1 MPSVKIRKV
10 VNNRKG
16 SKTQGKVYGRAVVSD
31 TINTK
36 KLCQNIRD
44 RCTLTEP
51 DVVAVVSALITE
63 VSGQLALGNRVVLD
77 GFGSFKVGLS
87 STPADSAKKFTSAN
101 IKCLRVIFQP
111 AIEMINGKRV
121 KTLLKEVRVEEL
133 AEYKGLN
140 DEDTGKL
147 SGGGTAGG
155 GTAGGGTAGGST
167 AGGGSG
173 TSGGTTGD
181 TSGGTGSEGGGK
193 DTGSEGDS
201 GHVNL

>member
-1 MPSVKIRKV
+1 MSVKIRKV
-10 VNNRKG
+10 VNNGKG

-140 DEDTGKL
+140 DEDTGKP

-155 GTAGGGTAGGST
+155 GTAGGGTN
-167 AGGGSG
+167 GGGSG

>member
-1 MPSVKIRKV
+1 MSVKIRKV

-16 SKTQGKVYGRAVVSD
+16 SKTQGKIYGRAVVSD

-140 DEDTGKL
+140 DEDTGKP

-155 GTAGGGTAGGST
+155 GTAGGGTN
-167 AGGGSG
+167 GGGS
-173 TSGGTTGD
+173 GTTGD

>member
-1 MPSVKIRKV
+1 MSVKIRKV

-140 DEDTGKL
+140 DEDTGKP
-147 SGGGTAGG
+147 SGGGTTGG
-155 GTAGGGTAGGST
+155 GTN
-167 AGGGSG
+167 GSG
-173 TSGGTTGD
+173 TSGGGTNAGGGSGTTGD

-201 GHVNL
+201 GSVTL

>member
-1 MPSVKIRKV
+1 MSVKIRKV

-140 DEDTGKL
+140 DEDTGKP

-155 GTAGGGTAGGST
+155 GTAGGGTN
-167 AGGGSG
+167 GGGS
-173 TSGGTTGD
+173 GTTGD
-181 TSGGTGSEGGGK
+181 TSGGTDSEGGGK

>member
-1 MPSVKIRKV
+1 MSVKIRKV

-140 DEDTGKL
+140 DENTGKP

-155 GTAGGGTAGGST
+155 TTGGGTN
-167 AGGGSG
+167 GGGS
-173 TSGGTTGD
+173 GTTGD

-201 GHVNL
+201 GSVTL

>member
-1 MPSVKIRKV
+1 MSVKIRKV

-121 KTLLKEVRVEEL
+121 KTLLKEVKVEEL

-140 DEDTGKL
+140 DEDTGKP
-147 SGGGTAGG
+147 SGGGTTGG
-155 GTAGGGTAGGST
+155 GTN
-167 AGGGSG
+167 GSG
-173 TSGGTTGD
+173 TSGGGTNAGGGSGTTGD

-201 GHVNL
+201 GSVTL

>member
-1 MPSVKIRKV
+1 MSVKIRKV

-111 AIEMINGKRV
+111 ANEMINGKRV

-140 DEDTGKL
+140 DEDTGKP

-155 GTAGGGTAGGST
+155 GTAGGGTN
-167 AGGGSG
+167 GGGSG

>member
-1 MPSVKIRKV
+1 MSVKIRKV

-16 SKTQGKVYGRAVVSD
+16 SKSQGKVYGRAVVSD

-140 DEDTGKL
+140 DEDTGKP

-155 GTAGGGTAGGST
+155 GTAGGGTN
-167 AGGGSG
+167 GGGSG

>member
-1 MPSVKIRKV
+1 MSVKIRKV

-16 SKTQGKVYGRAVVSD
+16 SKTQGKIYGRAVVSD

-140 DEDTGKL
+140 DEDTGKP
-147 SGGGTAGG
+147 SGGGTNGSGTSGG
-155 GTAGGGTAGGST
+155 GTN

>member
-1 MPSVKIRKV
+1 MSVKIRKV

-155 GTAGGGTAGGST
+155 GTAGGGTN
-167 AGGGSG
+167 GGGSG

>member
-1 MPSVKIRKV
+1 MSVKYRKV
-10 VNNRKG
+10 KNNRKG

-140 DEDTGKL
+140 DEDTGKP

>member
-1 MPSVKIRKV
+1 MSVKIRKV

-140 DEDTGKL
+140 DEDTGKP

-155 GTAGGGTAGGST
+155 GTAGGGTN
-167 AGGGSG
+167 GGGSG

-201 GHVNL
+201 GSVTL

>member
-1 MPSVKIRKV
+1 MSVKIRKV

-140 DEDTGKL
+140 DEDTGKP
-147 SGGGTAGG
+147 SGGGTTGGGTAGG
-155 GTAGGGTAGGST
+155 ETN
-167 AGGGSG
+167 GGGS
-173 TSGGTTGD
+173 GTTGD

-201 GHVNL
+201 GSVTL

>member
-1 MPSVKIRKV
+1 MSVKIRKV

-140 DEDTGKL
+140 DEDTGKP

-155 GTAGGGTAGGST
+155 GTAGGGTN
-167 AGGGSG
+167 GGGS
-173 TSGGTTGD
+173 GTTGD

>member
-1 MPSVKIRKV
+1 MSVKIRKV
-10 VNNRKG
+10 KNNRKG

-140 DEDTGKL
+140 DEDTGKP

-155 GTAGGGTAGGST
+155 GTAGGGTN
-167 AGGGSG
+167 GGGSG

>member
-1 MPSVKIRKV
+1 MRVKIRKV

-44 RCTLTEP
+44 RCTLTAP
-51 DVVAVVSALITE
+51 DVVAVVSALIPE

-140 DEDTGKL
+140 DEDTGKP

-155 GTAGGGTAGGST
+155 GTAGGGTN
-167 AGGGSG
+167 GGGSG

>member
-1 MPSVKIRKV
+1 MSVKIRKV

-121 KTLLKEVRVEEL
+121 KTLLKEVKVEEL

-140 DEDTGKL
+140 DEDTGKP
-147 SGGGTAGG
+147 SGGGTTGGGTAGG
-155 GTAGGGTAGGST
+155 GTN
-167 AGGGSG
+167 GGGS
-173 TSGGTTGD
+173 GTTGD

-201 GHVNL
+201 GSVTL

>member
-1 MPSVKIRKV
+1 MSVKIRKV

-140 DEDTGKL
+140 DEDTGKP

-155 GTAGGGTAGGST
+155 GTAGGGTNGG
-167 AGGGSG
+167 ASG

-201 GHVNL
+201 GHVIL

>member
-1 MPSVKIRKV
+1 MSVKIRKV

-140 DEDTGKL
+140 DEDTGKP
-147 SGGGTAGG
+147 SGGGTTGG
-155 GTAGGGTAGGST
+155 GTN
-167 AGGGSG
+167 GSG
-173 TSGGTTGD
+173 TSGGGTNAGGGSGTTGD

>member
-1 MPSVKIRKV
+1 MSVKIRKV

-121 KTLLKEVRVEEL
+121 KTLLKEVKVEEL

-140 DEDTGKL
+140 DEDTGKP

-155 GTAGGGTAGGST
+155 GTAGGGTN
-167 AGGGSG
+167 GGGS
-173 TSGGTTGD
+173 GTTGD

>member
-1 MPSVKIRKV
+1 MSVKIRKV

-140 DEDTGKL
+140 DENTGKP
-147 SGGGTAGG
+147 SGGGTTGG
-155 GTAGGGTAGGST
+155 GTN
-167 AGGGSG
+167 GSG
-173 TSGGTTGD
+173 TSGGGTNAGGGSGTTGD

-201 GHVNL
+201 GSVTL

>member
-1 MPSVKIRKV
+1 MSVKIRKV

-16 SKTQGKVYGRAVVSD
+16 SKTQGKIYGRAVVSD

-140 DEDTGKL
+140 DEDTGKP

-155 GTAGGGTAGGST
+155 GTAGGGTN
-167 AGGGSG
+167 GGGSG

>member
-1 MPSVKIRKV
+1 MSVKIRKV

-87 STPADSAKKFTSAN
+87 STPADNAKKFTSAN

-140 DEDTGKL
+140 DEDTGKP

-155 GTAGGGTAGGST
+155 GTAGGGTN
-167 AGGGSG
+167 GGGSG

>member
-1 MPSVKIRKV
+1 MSVKIRKV

-133 AEYKGLN
+133 TEYKGLN
-140 DEDTGKL
+140 DEDTGKP

-155 GTAGGGTAGGST
+155 GTAGGGTN
-167 AGGGSG
+167 GGGSG

>member
-1 MPSVKIRKV
+1 MSVKIRKV
-10 VNNRKG
+10 VNNLKG

-140 DEDTGKL
+140 DEDTGKP

-155 GTAGGGTAGGST
+155 GTAGGGTN
-167 AGGGSG
+167 GGGSG

>member
-1 MPSVKIRKV
+1 MSVKIRKV

-140 DEDTGKL
+140 DEDTGKP

-155 GTAGGGTAGGST
+155 GTAGGGTN
-167 AGGGSG
+167 GGGSG

-181 TSGGTGSEGGGK
+181 TSGGTGSERGGK